1 MLPSYNLRIMAKKT
15 GSKKLVTKPRKAS
28 PSPKPTKPTTNPTT
42 KPATSSG
49 DQSLREHVIS
59 LLKGDSAHASFDDTL
74 ADWPL
79 HFAGIRAA
87 KFPHTAWML
96 LEHIRI
102 AQLDLLEFSRNPKHV
117 SPKFPE
123 GYWPE
128 TAAPPDE
135 AAWKSSMEACKKDLE
150 AMQRLLKDKNVNVF
164 AKIPWGDAQTIL
176 REALVMASHNSYHL
190 GQLMMLRKSLAW
202 A

>member
-1 MLPSYNLRIMAKKT
+1 MAKKT
-15 GSKKLVTKPRKAS
+15 TSKKSVAKPRKAS
-28 PSPKPTKPTTNPTT
+28 PSPKPPTKQVP
-42 KPATSSG
+42 SSG

-59 LLKGDSAHASFDDTL
+59 LLQGGGAHASFDDTL

-79 HFAGIRAA
+79 HFAGIRVA

-96 LEHIRI
+96 LEHIRV
-102 AQLDLLEFSRNPKHV
+102 AQFDLLEFSRNPKHV
-117 SPKFPE
+117 SPKWPE

-135 AAWKSSMEACKKDLE
+135 AAWKSSMESCRKELE
-150 AMQRLLKDKNVNVF
+150 AMQRLVKDKSVNVF
-164 AKIPWGDAQTIL
+164 AKLPWGDGQTVL
-176 REALVMASHNSYHL
+176 REALIMATHNSYHL